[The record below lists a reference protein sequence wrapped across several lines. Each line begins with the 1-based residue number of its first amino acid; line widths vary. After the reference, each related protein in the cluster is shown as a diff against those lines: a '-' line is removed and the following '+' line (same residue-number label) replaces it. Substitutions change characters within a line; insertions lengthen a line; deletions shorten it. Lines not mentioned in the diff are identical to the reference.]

1 MNGLPSPLGGE
12 GQGEGEESFFWLDT
26 SQLCCGVIHL
36 IDRTFNLDGKNTSL
50 NLSSKPSCRTFSE
63 HLTFLFHFGKFD
75 LRVDV
80 KEGNYEEV

>member
-1 MNGLPSPLGGE
+1 MAFPFPWGE
-12 GQGEGEESFFWLDT
+12 RIRVRGRRVFFWLDT